1 MLQCICDTAQKA
13 PPPTPPYA
21 GHLGCCLFLLFIF
34 IFQSQIYSFL
44 ISHFH
49 PPHQHLSPPPT
60 PHPDSHRFLLHRR
73 RACEWIKP
81 PHKHT
86 ANVAFRHQR
95 RDRWRQAARV
105 NSLRWPPL
113 LRQAIGVREACWK
126 KGCEPQSMQQLSSF
140 ARFING
146 FACSCQWE

>member
-1 MLQCICDTAQKA
+1 MTPRRK
-13 PPPTPPYA
+13 PPPGYA

-49 PPHQHLSPPPT
+49 PPHHHPHPHPPT
-60 PHPDSHRFLLHRR
+60 PTPIDFCCTVGEL
-73 RACEWIKP
+73 CEWIKL

-95 RDRWRQAARV
+95 RDQWWQAARV

-113 LRQAIGVREACWK
+113 LRQAIGVREACWN
-126 KGCEPQSMQQLSSF
+126 KGCERQSMQQLSSF